1 MRVSRSIA
9 LAAAAAAL
17 SACVSACTGTS
28 PESPPGSTASPG
40 STAGTRTL
48 ERSPAGETPGNQ
60 VFVEY
65 AAPSG
70 VFSVRV
76 PRGWARTRTADAVTF
91 TDRLSSVRV
100 EQIPYGSASTE
111 ASFRS
116 DELPNLRRSTPGFRL
131 RKVGTVAL
139 PAGPAVVAEYTRTAA
154 APDPVTGKAV
164 EQAVAR
170 YELWHADQRVV
181 LTLTR
186 PRGTG
191 DAGPWRTVTRSFRWR
206 R

>member
-17 SACVSACTGTS
+17 SASACTGTS
-28 PESPPGSTASPG
+28 SQSPPGSTAS
-40 STAGTRTL
+40 THTRG
-48 ERSPAGETPGNQ
+48 RSPAGSPGNQ

-70 VFSVRV
+70 AFSVLV
-76 PRGWARTRTADAVTF
+76 PQGWARTRTADAIMF
-91 TDRLSSVRV
+91 TDKLTSVRV

-116 DELPNLRRSTPGFRL
+116 VELPELRRSTPGFRL
-131 RKVGTVAL
+131 RKVGTVSL

-154 APDPVTGKAV
+154 APDPVTGRAV

-181 LTLTR
+181 LTLTS
-186 PRGTG
+186 PRGA
-191 DAGPWRTVTRSFRWR
+191 DSAGRWRTVTHSFRWR

>member
-17 SACVSACTGTS
+17 SVSACTGTS
-28 PESPPGSTASPG
+28 SQSPPGSTAS
-40 STAGTRTL
+40 THTL
-48 ERSPAGETPGNQ
+48 ERSPAGSIPGNQ

-70 VFSVRV
+70 MFSVRV
-76 PRGWARTRTADAVTF
+76 PRGWARTHTADAITF
-91 TDRLSSVRV
+91 TGRLTSVRV

-116 DELPNLRRSTPGFRL
+116 VELPSLRRNTPGFRL
-131 RKVGTVAL
+131 GKVGTVAL
-139 PAGPAVVAEYTRTAA
+139 PAGPAVVAEYTRTSA
-154 APDPVTGKAV
+154 APDPVTRKAV

-181 LTLTR
+181 LTLTS
-186 PRGTG
+186 PRGA
-191 DAGPWRTVTRSFRWR
+191 DNAGPWRTVTHSFRWR